1 MPSNADN
8 GTPKLLIETNS
19 LFGDKRVEQVK
30 VDSNRLDPIA
40 TAKTRLIDALIH
52 PYFIDAAGDA
62 VCWVSGVVFAVSIA
76 RYTSLLDIFIVPIS
90 LLLIVAAA
98 GALFALFTI
107 PEVSGAIIF
116 RAVLILIGLALGDN
130 L

>member
-1 MPSNADN
+1 MPNADN
-8 GTPKLLIETNS
+8 GTPKILIETSS

-62 VCWVSGVVFAVSIA
+62 VCWVSGVMFTVQVA
-76 RYTSLLDIFIVPIS
+76 RYTAFLDIFIVPIS
-90 LLLIVAAA
+90 LLLVVAAA

-107 PEVSGAIIF
+107 PEVAGAIIF
-116 RAVLILIGLALGDN
+116 RAVLILIGLVLGEN

>member
-1 MPSNADN
+1 MPNADN
-8 GTPKLLIETNS
+8 GTPKILIETGS
-19 LFGDKRVEQVK
+19 LFGDKRVEQIK

-40 TAKTRLIDALIH
+40 TAKQRLIESLIH
-52 PYFIDAAGDA
+52 PYFIDAAGDS
-62 VCWVSGVVFAVSIA
+62 VCWISGVLFTVSIA
-76 RYTSLLDIFIVPIS
+76 RYTSFLDYFAFPLS

-107 PEVSGAIIF
+107 PEVAGAIIF
-116 RAVLILIGLALGDN
+116 RAVLILIGLVLGDS